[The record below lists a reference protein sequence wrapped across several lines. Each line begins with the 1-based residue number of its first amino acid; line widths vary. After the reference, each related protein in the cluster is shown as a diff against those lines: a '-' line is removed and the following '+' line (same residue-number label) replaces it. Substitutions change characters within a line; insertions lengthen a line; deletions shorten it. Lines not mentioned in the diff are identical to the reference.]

1 MPDLRPAS
9 AAFWWSDIG
18 DSAADRSRSRWFEVS
33 LLPLLTDLIAHF
45 GACRFTTTAL
55 PMWASTC
62 AAVLCALN
70 LAAALLLA
78 LRHSPIAGA
87 ILPTHSL
94 PINEPSAFPTA
105 LMPASSSPSTR
116 QAVVSSE

>member
-1 MPDLRPAS
+1 MN
-9 AAFWWSDIG
+9 
-18 DSAADRSRSRWFEVS
+18 DRFGTACVAGVS
-33 LLPLLTDLIAHF
+33 LLIALTFGF

-87 ILPTHSL
+87 MLPTHTL
-94 PINEPSAFPTA
+94 PINEPSA
-105 LMPASSSPSTR
+105 LLD
-116 QAVVSSE
+116 